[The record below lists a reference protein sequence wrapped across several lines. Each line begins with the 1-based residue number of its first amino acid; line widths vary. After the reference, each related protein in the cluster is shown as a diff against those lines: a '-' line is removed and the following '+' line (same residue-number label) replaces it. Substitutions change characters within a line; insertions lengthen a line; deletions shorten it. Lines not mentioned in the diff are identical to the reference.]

1 MSEEKSGETGEA
13 GPIVHPAD
21 GAEAIPA
28 PEKVR
33 QREWIPSLIWL
44 IPILAAVIG
53 ISIAIKTWV
62 QHGPE
67 ITIIFNSAEGLEAG
81 KTKVK
86 YKEVDIGTV
95 QSIMLSED
103 RSHVLVSVQ
112 LKKEAKSFTAADSR
126 FWVVRPRI
134 AGSGVSGLSTLLFG
148 AYIGADAGVATD
160 KADIF
165 TGLEVPPIV
174 TRDASGKQYALHA
187 NDIGSLDIGSPVYYR
202 RIRVGQVTAFDL
214 DDDGKGITV
223 RIFVNAPYDKFVGIN
238 TRFWHASGFDMQ
250 INASGF
256 TLNTQSLASVV
267 LGGLSFQSP
276 DDEPGPP
283 AKESTTFV
291 LAESQIEALK
301 EKDGPAE
308 IILLNFK
315 QSIRGLAPDAEV
327 SFRGLVL
334 GRVKSIGIDYD
345 RKQQEFSMPVLV
357 EVYPARLGKNFAEYR
372 RQSKYTP
379 QQRLQFMIDRGL
391 AAQLRTGNFLTG
403 QAYVALDFF
412 AKSALASSIK
422 KGVSRKMLGKDISP
436 AVLQLPTIS
445 GSADEIQTQISE
457 IALKLSK
464 VPFDR
469 IGDELQQSLK
479 MLKQT
484 LDSTGQ
490 LAEKLNSDVAPE
502 ITAAMKD
509 VSRTLNAAERTL
521 SEDAP
526 LQQDLRQTLQ
536 ELARAAVSLRILTDY
551 FERHPESIIRGK
563 RGDKP

>member
-1 MSEEKSGETGEA
+1 MSEEKSGEMGEA
-13 GPIVHPAD
+13 GAIAHPAD

-283 AKESTTFV
+283 AKESTIFI

-301 EKDGPAE
+301 EEDGPAE

-315 QSIRGLAPDAEV
+315 QSIRGLAPGAEV

-345 RKQQEFSMPVLV
+345 RKQQEFSIPVLV
-357 EVYPARLGKNFAEYR
+357 EVYPARLGKNFAEHR
-372 RQSKYTP
+372 SQSKYTP

-391 AAQLRTGNFLTG
+391 VAQLRTGNFLTG
-403 QAYVALDFF
+403 QAYIALDFF
-412 AKSALASSIK
+412 TKSASVGSIK
-422 KGVSRKMLGKDISP
+422 KEAFQKMAGKDISP

-445 GSADEIQTQISE
+445 GSADEIQTKISE

-469 IGDELQQSLK
+469 IGDELHQSLK

-563 RGDKP
+563 RGDNP

>member
-13 GPIVHPAD
+13 GAIAHSAD
-21 GAEAIPA
+21 GAEAILA

-33 QREWIPSLIWL
+33 QRDWIPSLIWL

-103 RSHVLVSVQ
+103 RSHVQVSVQ

-283 AKESTTFV
+283 AKESTTFI
-291 LAESQIEALK
+291 LAESQVDALK
-301 EKDGPAE
+301 EEDGPAE
-308 IILLNFK
+308 IILLDFK
-315 QSIRGLAPDAEV
+315 QSIRGLAPGAEV

-403 QAYVALDFF
+403 QAYIALDFF
-412 AKSALASSIK
+412 TKSTLAGSIK
-422 KGVSRKMLGKDISP
+422 KGASRKMAEKGIFP
-436 AVLQLPTIS
+436 AVLRLPTIS

-563 RGDKP
+563 RGDNP

>member
-33 QREWIPSLIWL
+33 QRDWIPSLIWL

-160 KADIF
+160 TADIF

-174 TRDASGKQYALHA
+174 TRDASGKQYALYA

>member
-283 AKESTTFV
+283 AKESTIFI

-301 EKDGPAE
+301 EEDGPAE

-315 QSIRGLAPDAEV
+315 QSIRGLAPGAEV
-327 SFRGLVL
+327 SFRGLIL

-345 RKQQEFSMPVLV
+345 RKQQEFSIPVLV

-379 QQRLQFMIDRGL
+379 QQRLQFMIDHGL
-391 AAQLRTGNFLTG
+391 VAQLRTGNFLTG
-403 QAYVALDFF
+403 QAYIALDFF
-412 AKSALASSIK
+412 TKSASVGSIK
-422 KGVSRKMLGKDISP
+422 KEAFQKMAGKDISP

-445 GSADEIQTQISE
+445 GSADEIQTKISE

-469 IGDELQQSLK
+469 IGDELHQSLK

-563 RGDKP
+563 RGDNP